1 MVIRMKFGLFT
12 HVPWP
17 EGEAPSRLFGEAI
30 EQAVLGE
37 ELGFHSVWIAEHHFS
52 RYSLGSSSLVLAS
65 AMAARTSRIRLG
77 TGVLIPTLHN
87 PIRLAEDT
95 ATLDCVSG
103 GRLDVGFGR
112 GTFGYEYGGFGVD
125 ERESQARFQ
134 ESVAIV
140 QGLWTTPEFSHQGEF
155 YRLNKL
161 NLAPPPMQTPHPP
174 IYIAA
179 SYTQETLDFLVRNGH
194 RLCIAVV
201 QDTQRSLELCARYLS
216 RASEFSVSASL
227 ADVPFFRY
235 FYVAETEA
243 AAQRDTAA
251 HIAWILDIMQWRRDF
266 RESSEV
272 PYRIA
277 DWRRTR
283 AETPLSYD
291 YVRENR
297 AFIGTP
303 DQAAAQIADLRAQGI
318 EYFGCNFA
326 MGGIPHDKVMRSMR
340 LFADEVMPRFA

>member
-1 MVIRMKFGLFT
+1 MKFALFT

-17 EGEAPSRLFGEAI
+17 EGDQPARLFAESI
-30 EQAVLGE
+30 DQAVLAE
-37 ELGFHSVWIAEHHFS
+37 RLGFHSVWIAEHHFS

-65 AMAARTSRIRLG
+65 AIAARTERIRLG

-125 ERESQARFQ
+125 EDEAHARFRESVR
-134 ESVAIV
+134 IV
-140 QGLWTTPEFSHQGEF
+140 QGLWTTPEFSHRGDF
-155 YRLNKL
+155 YTLNKL
-161 NLAPPPMQTPHPP
+161 NLVPPPLQSPHPP

-179 SYTQETLDFLVRNGH
+179 SYTQETLEFLVRNDYN
-194 RLCIAVV
+194 LCIAVV
-201 QDTQRSLELCARYLS
+201 QDTRQSLDLCRRYLALS
-216 RASEFSVSASL
+216 ADAGRAPTLE
-227 ADVPFFRY
+227 DVPFFRY
-235 FYVAETEA
+235 FYVAETERQA
-243 AAQRDTAA
+243 REDTAA
-251 HIAWILDIMQWRRDF
+251 HVNWILDIMQWRREF
-266 RESSEV
+266 SESSEV

-277 DWRRTR
+277 DWRARR
-283 AETPLSYD
+283 AELPLSFD
-291 YVRENR
+291 YISDNR

-303 DQAAAQIADLRAQGI
+303 DQCAAKIAELQAQGV

-326 MGGIPHDKVMRSMR
+326 MGGILHQKVTRSMR
-340 LFADEVMPRFA
+340 LFATQVMPHFTE

>member
-1 MVIRMKFGLFT
+1 M
-12 HVPWP
+12 
-17 EGEAPSRLFGEAI
+17 
-30 EQAVLGE
+30 
-37 ELGFHSVWIAEHHFS
+37 WIAEHHFS

-65 AMAARTSRIRLG
+65 AIASRTKRIRLG

-125 ERESQARFQ
+125 EEEAHARFQ
-134 ESVAIV
+134 ESVRIV
-140 QGLWTTPEFSHQGEF
+140 QGLWTTSEFSHKGEF
-155 YRLNKL
+155 YTLNKL
-161 NLAPPPMQTPHPP
+161 NLVPPPVQSPHPP

-179 SYTQETLDFLVRNGH
+179 SYTQRTLEFLVRNGY

-201 QDTQRSLELCARYLS
+201 QDTRQSLELCSRYLDL
-216 RASEFSVSASL
+216 SADAGAPATL

-243 AAQRDTAA
+243 QAQEDTAA
-251 HIAWILDIMQWRRDF
+251 HISWILDIMQWRRSF
-266 RESSEV
+266 NESSEV

-277 DWRRTR
+277 DWRKER
-283 AETPLSYD
+283 AELPLGFD
-291 YVRENR
+291 YIRHNR

-303 DQAAAQIADLRAQGI
+303 DQCAAKIAELRAQGI
-318 EYFGCNFA
+318 QYFGCNFA
-326 MGGIPHDKVMRSMR
+326 MGGIAHEKVIRSMQM
-340 LFADEVMPRFA
+340 FADEVMPRFTE